1 MSEVTIPE
9 GYWTNPI
16 GHLIPVDAISELD
29 KDRNALVL
37 ELFAKVKTVSSG
49 LSKLKADVMADVG
62 AFVDLSAE
70 KYGAK
75 YGGKGNVTLSSF
87 DGKYRIQRA
96 VADSIVFDERI
107 HAAKAL
113 IDTCIREWSQGSS
126 SNIKTLIDGA
136 FDVDKEGN
144 INTSRIFSLMRL
156 SIDDDNWRNAMNAL
170 KDSIQVTG
178 SKQYIRVYE
187 RNDAGDYILI
197 PLDIS
202 AA

>member
-1 MSEVTIPE
+1 M
-9 GYWTNPI
+9 
-16 GHLIPVDAISELD
+16 
-29 KDRNALVL
+29 
-37 ELFAKVKTVSSG
+37 
-49 LSKLKADVMADVG
+49 
-62 AFVDLSAE
+62 
-70 KYGAK
+70 
-75 YGGKGNVTLSSF
+75 TLSSF

-126 SNIKTLIDGA
+126 SNIKALIDGA

-156 SIDDDNWRNAMNAL
+156 DINDDNWRSAMSAL

-187 RNDAGDYILI
+187 RNDAGDYIQI

>member
-1 MSEVTIPE
+1 
-9 GYWTNPI
+9 
-16 GHLIPVDAISELD
+16 
-29 KDRNALVL
+29 
-37 ELFAKVKTVSSG
+37 
-49 LSKLKADVMADVG
+49 
-62 AFVDLSAE
+62 
-70 KYGAK
+70 
-75 YGGKGNVTLSSF
+75 
-87 DGKYRIQRA
+87 
-96 VADSIVFDERI
+96 VFDERI

-126 SNIKTLIDGA
+126 SNIKALIDGA

-156 SIDDDNWRNAMNAL
+156 SIDDDNWRSAMTAL

-187 RNDAGDYILI
+187 RDDAGDYIQI